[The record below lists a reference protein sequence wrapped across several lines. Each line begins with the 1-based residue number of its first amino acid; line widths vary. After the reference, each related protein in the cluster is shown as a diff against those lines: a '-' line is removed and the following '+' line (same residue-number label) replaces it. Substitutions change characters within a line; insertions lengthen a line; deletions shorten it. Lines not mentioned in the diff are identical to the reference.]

1 MTTRRAFLGT
11 LAGGLLATP
20 LAANAQQV
28 GKVYRIGLLSPTT
41 PQALGVQ
48 GFREGL
54 RALGYVEGHN
64 IVVEH
69 RAAEGRFDRLPE
81 LAAELVRLRVD
92 VIVAVVTQASLAAK
106 NATKTIPIVM
116 LAVGD
121 PVGAGLVAS
130 LAQPGGNVTG
140 TSVQNVEGAGKSL
153 ELLKNAIPKLRVV
166 AVLWNPA
173 NPVYQAQMV
182 KETEAAARGL
192 GIQLRMLAARDA
204 KEIDRAF
211 AAMTGERAEA
221 LTVIADPVFSAQL
234 TRIAALAANGHL
246 PSISAFR
253 EYAETGGLMAYWA
266 NFSERGRRTA
276 VYVDKILKGAKPA
289 DLPVEQPTKFEL
301 VINLKTAKALGLT
314 IPQSILARADE
325 VIQ

>member
-1 MTTRRAFLGT
+1 MMDRRRFLLTSLVGA
-11 LAGGLLATP
+11 LAAP
-20 LAANAQQV
+20 LAAEAQPAA
-28 GKVYRIGLLSPTT
+28 KVYRIGLLSPTS
-41 PQALGVQ
+41 QGLGVE

-54 RALGYVEGHN
+54 RALGYVEGRN

-69 RAAEGRFDRLPE
+69 RSAEGRFDRLPE
-81 LAAELVRLRVD
+81 LAAELVGIRVD

-121 PVGAGLVAS
+121 PVGAGLVTS

-140 TSVQNVEGAGKSL
+140 TSFQNVEVAGKSL
-153 ELLKNAIPKLRVV
+153 ELLKNAIPQLRVV

-173 NPVYQAQMV
+173 NPVFQAQMV
-182 KETEAAARGL
+182 KETEAAARSL

-211 AAMTGERAEA
+211 AAMTGERAEG
-221 LTVIADPVFSAQL
+221 LIVIPDPVFTAHL
-234 TRIAALAANGHL
+234 TRIAALAAHSHL

-253 EYAETGGLMAYWA
+253 EYAEAGGLMAYSA
-266 NFSERGRRTA
+266 SFSERGRRTA
-276 VYVDKILKGAKPA
+276 VYVDRILKGANPA
-289 DLPVEQPTKFEL
+289 NLPVEQPAKFEL
-301 VINLKTAKALGLT
+301 LINLKTAKALGLT
-314 IPQSILARADE
+314 IPPALLLRADQ
-325 VIQ
+325 VIE